1 MMRSKQSQA
10 GFSILELMIS
20 LLLGLV
26 IIAGIVQLFVGN
38 SRTYEIVTA
47 QSRLQENARYSF
59 DFITQAARD
68 AGYFGCAPEDDF
80 VINGLVGNWNQIPE
94 YDLSRPLDGFDANG
108 DGTYTPT
115 DLLTLPRTEG
125 ATNLNVHIA
134 GNGIDGTTL
143 TPAADVVLFRSVEQP
158 VARLNAVLQ
167 SDAEPE
173 VFTPGGEPEFE
184 VNDVVV
190 VSDCEQA
197 AMFNVTGVAVAG
209 DVTTLSR
216 ADGTGFFDNTTSV
229 TTLGGDT
236 LPAANPPPLS
246 VLGRSYG
253 GATTVGRVQTTI
265 FFIAPSAIANEA
277 GDNINALWRK
287 VGSAAPVELVQGVED
302 MQVFYGV
309 DTTNDGAANV
319 NRYLTIDNVADINSV
334 VAVRVRLD
342 ITSPDAIL
350 RQDGTRDRLRRTFS
364 KTISIR
370 NAGV

>member
-1 MMRSKQSQA
+1 MMRFKQSQA

-143 TPAADVVLFRSVEQP
+143 TPAADVVIFRSVEQP

-167 SDAEPE
+167 SDA
-173 VFTPGGEPEFE
+173 
-184 VNDVVV
+184 
-190 VSDCEQA
+190 
-197 AMFNVTGVAVAG
+197 
-209 DVTTLSR
+209 
-216 ADGTGFFDNTTSV
+216 
-229 TTLGGDT
+229 
-236 LPAANPPPLS
+236 
-246 VLGRSYG
+246 
-253 GATTVGRVQTTI
+253 
-265 FFIAPSAIANEA
+265 
-277 GDNINALWRK
+277 
-287 VGSAAPVELVQGVED
+287 
-302 MQVFYGV
+302 
-309 DTTNDGAANV
+309 
-319 NRYLTIDNVADINSV
+319 
-334 VAVRVRLD
+334 
-342 ITSPDAIL
+342 
-350 RQDGTRDRLRRTFS
+350 
-364 KTISIR
+364 
-370 NAGV
+370 

>member
-1 MMRSKQSQA
+1 MKSMYARQT
-10 GFSILELMIS
+10 GFSILELLIS

-26 IIAGIVQLFVGN
+26 VIAGIVQLFVGN

-59 DFITQAARD
+59 DFISQAARD

-80 VINGLVGNWNQIPE
+80 IINGLVGTWNNIPE
-94 YDLSRPLDGFDANG
+94 YDLSRPLDGFDTNG
-108 DGTYTPT
+108 DGTYSPT

-134 GNGIDGTTL
+134 GNGIDGTSL
-143 TPAADVVLFRSVEQP
+143 DPASDIVIFRSVEQP

-167 SDAEPE
+167 SDADPE

-184 VNDVVV
+184 VDDVVV
-190 VSDCEQA
+190 ISDCEQA
-197 AMFNVTGVAVAG
+197 AMFKVTGVAVAG

-216 ADGTGFFDNTTSV
+216 TDGAGFFDNTTTV

-246 VLGRSYG
+246 VLGRAYG
-253 GATTVGRVQTTI
+253 GASTVGRVQTTI
-265 FFIAPSAIANEA
+265 FYVAQSAIDTDS
-277 GDNINALWRK
+277 GVINALWRK
-287 VGSAAPVELVQGVED
+287 VGREGPVELVQGVDAME
-302 MQVFYGV
+302 VFYGI
-309 DTTNDGAANV
+309 DTTNDDVVNV
-319 NRYLTIDNVADINSV
+319 NRYVPFDDVADINSV

-342 ITSPDAIL
+342 IVSPETVQL
-350 RQDGTRDRLRRTFS
+350 QDGTRDRLRRTFS